1 MLSSIKIFKFF
12 LVLYLHYNATIRVFS
27 LSATK
32 QLDEITTTSFSSSS
46 SHGVFIIVDVC
57 VAPNVH
63 EIVVQIEGDRKRE
76 RDTESQ

>member
-57 VAPNVH
+57 VALNVH

>member
-1 MLSSIKIFKFF
+1 MLSSIKNFKFSE
-12 LVLYLHYNATIRVFS
+12 VLYLHYNATIRVLS

-32 QLDEITTTSFSSSS
+32 QLDEITTTSFSSS

-63 EIVVQIEGDRKRE
+63 EIVVPIEGDRKRE